1 MLREWAPLTALLSQ
15 VPQRVQR
22 GIFWDDLN
30 LTCVDALPEFLAIGT
45 NASLVLWF
53 DRGSGHLQKLKCEV
67 AIISVFWFS
76 YQKFRYST
84 PSAHLKE
91 IIFFFKNT

>member
-30 LTCVDALPEFLAIGT
+30 LTCVDALPEFLAVGT
-45 NASLVLWF
+45 NAGLVLWF

-67 AIISVFWFS
+67 AIISIIWFS
-76 YQKFRYST
+76 HQSLLFVCF
-84 PSAHLKE
+84 HELKND
-91 IIFFFKNT
+91 K